1 MEPDG
6 RSETIC
12 QEALRIARTV
22 GARQAEVRALN
33 ALGVLRAYRGE
44 FDEGIALSREAVA
57 IAEDLGAADDLA
69 TAYIDLAHVLGLSGR
84 YDDAVEAS
92 RVGYE
97 AMNRVGLARQDGSFL
112 LANAAE
118 SLIKA
123 GRWAEADEL
132 VTQARASEARGIR
145 AFRSS
150 STKPGCGCARRL
162 RPRRGVCRT
171 GSRAVH
177 GVRRAGRMAPRTHEV
192 AAEPWSLTDVPP
204 RPLDRPGRGSS

>member
-1 MEPDG
+1 M
-6 RSETIC
+6 
-12 QEALRIARTV
+12 
-22 GARQAEVRALN
+22 
-33 ALGVLRAYRGE
+33 LRAYRGE

-69 TAYIDLAHVLGLSGR
+69 TAYIDLTHVLGLSGR

-132 VTQARASEARGIR
+132 VTQARRPKPEGSAP
-145 AFRSS
+145 FRSS
-150 STKPGCGCARRL
+150 STRPGFGFAAATSTAPRRVSNRLACCSRSSTHRTRGTESSTRSLPSCWSLADVPL
-162 RPRRGVCRT
+162 RP
-171 GSRAVH
+171 
-177 GVRRAGRMAPRTHEV
+177 
-192 AAEPWSLTDVPP
+192 W
-204 RPLDRPGRGSS
+204 DRPSRGSS